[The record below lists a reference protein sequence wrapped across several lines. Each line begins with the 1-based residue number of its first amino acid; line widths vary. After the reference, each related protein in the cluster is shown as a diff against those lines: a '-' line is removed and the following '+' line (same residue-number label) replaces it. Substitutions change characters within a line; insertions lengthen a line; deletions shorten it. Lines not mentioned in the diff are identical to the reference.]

1 MSVFSKL
8 SKEDKVKVFSGVE
21 VPKEW
26 MPSGTW
32 DKGADYLCFVQN
44 SRWAEGSC
52 KFVKGEAKNTVKA
65 VRV

>member
-8 SKEDKVKVFSGVE
+8 SKEKKAKVFSGDE

-32 DKGADYLCFVQN
+32 DEGADYLCFVHT
-44 SRWAEGSC
+44 RWAEGSY
-52 KFVKGEAKNTVKA
+52 KFVKGETKNTIKAVKA
-65 VRV
+65 